1 MAWLEAKS
9 NGLVNVVVVINH
21 PIHVPSLWDYLG
33 TKEVDSTESFDEG
46 ERQLKKLGWQEP
58 GPTLWDGSAP
68 KVEILFQDAEE
79 LSSSDEE
86 EGEEAPGEMEPGQGF
101 LLELRCVALHC
112 TALPG
117 WIHLIPSRLL

>member
-58 GPTLWDGSAP
+58 DSSKHSAHGRS
-68 KVEILFQDAEE
+68 A
-79 LSSSDEE
+79 LSQWSI
-86 EGEEAPGEMEPGQGF
+86 QN
-101 LLELRCVALHC
+101 
-112 TALPG
+112 
-117 WIHLIPSRLL
+117 PS